1 MRQIRQQYGNDV
13 RLVWKDAPLPF
24 HDRAMP
30 AAVAGRE
37 VFAQGGNAK
46 FWAYHDLMYQN
57 QQTFPHHHQT
67 DGVVNNLL
75 GEHKQMLGMN
85 MKQLYMLM
93 HKDDPRRFVYQN
105 QLL

>member
-57 QQTFPHHHQT
+57 QQ
-67 DGVVNNLL
+67 NLD
-75 GEHKQMLGMN
+75 N
-85 MKQLYMLM
+85 ATWSASRSRSAASTWSASA
-93 HKDDPRRFVYQN
+93 PPSRTTRTRPACSRTCSSRSA
-105 QLL
+105 